1 MITPGLAYK
10 HLSRYRQ
17 VIGVLTKYGFGEFIG
32 QIRIWENINFERRI
46 LRRKKDIRRMTTPQ
60 RLRLALEELGPTF
73 IKLGQMLST
82 RPDILSPNFIA
93 ELENLQRQVEP
104 FPAEIAR
111 RIIESEI
118 KMPISEVFSSFENQP
133 LAAASLAQVHRATIN
148 GDEVVVK
155 VQRPNIAQVIEVDLD
170 IMRNLA
176 SLAERYLQSNF
187 AVNPVGLVKEF
198 TEKIRKEL
206 DFRAEASNMKRFANN
221 FAGTAW
227 VHVPKIF
234 LEKSLTQRVLVM
246 EYIDGI
252 HVSEIG
258 RLKREGYNLKLIARR
273 GGEVGIR
280 STLDHGFFHADPH
293 PGNLVIMPGNVI
305 CLLDYGMMGTL
316 SKRYRER
323 LGKLL
328 YYVVSN
334 DEKRTARILLDL
346 METKEA
352 IDAETLEIEVS
363 NIINE
368 YAFSALRDIE
378 LGRVLFKLLNL
389 LHEYRI
395 RFPFHLVWLSKAI
408 TTVEDAARKLDP
420 DFNMLEYTRPYAKRF
435 IARNYNPMR
444 QARQSFLAAVDSLEM
459 LRDLPYD
466 INVIVDQLKKGRAK
480 IEFEHVGL
488 DPIRLTLN
496 RVFNRLAGAMTLAA
510 LLLTSGLVIL
520 ADIPPRVGQVPV
532 IGIIGFVISIFLT
545 IALLISMAIHK

>member
-1 MITPGLAYK
+1 
-10 HLSRYRQ
+10 
-17 VIGVLTKYGFGEFIG
+17 
-32 QIRIWENINFERRI
+32 
-46 LRRKKDIRRMTTPQ
+46 
-60 RLRLALEELGPTF
+60 
-73 IKLGQMLST
+73 
-82 RPDILSPNFIA
+82 
-93 ELENLQRQVEP
+93 
-104 FPAEIAR
+104 
-111 RIIESEI
+111 
-118 KMPISEVFSSFENQP
+118 MPISEVFSSFENQP

-435 IARNYNPMR
+435 IVRNYNPVR